1 MKITLA
7 ESLKQK
13 PDFTKLGF
21 GKYFTDHM
29 LYMEYADGKWSEVE
43 IKPFSD
49 IAINPASVVLHYGQE
64 IFEGMKAY
72 KNKEGKITMFRPMD
86 NLLRMNRSAARLC
99 MAQLPVEEVLEGL
112 KKLVLVEKD
121 WIPTEPGTSLYI
133 RPTMI
138 GSENFL
144 GVHPSKKYIFFIIL
158 SPVGSY
164 YAHGLEPTKI
174 YVEDIFNRAA
184 MGGTGECKCGGNYAS
199 SLMAAEVAKQ
209 KGYDQVLWMDA
220 KEKKYVGE
228 VGSMNMFFVL
238 DGKVVTPNLDG
249 TILAGITR
257 DSAIKV
263 LKKAGYTVEER
274 PISIDELE
282 DAYNNGKLDE
292 AFGTGTAA
300 VISPVGTIGYKDM
313 VMTINDGKMGKI
325 TGWLYNKLTGVQY
338 GREADDFGW
347 IVKLN

>member
-174 YVEDIFNRAA
+174 IVEDIFNRS
-184 MGGTGECKCGGNYAS
+184 T
-199 SLMAAEVAKQ
+199 AEFVDRLIIVANDADVVGATRQ
-209 KGYDQVLWMDA
+209 QPHQMELRNARVL
-220 KEKKYVGE
+220 
-228 VGSMNMFFVL
+228 VL
-238 DGKVVTPNLDG
+238 VNDDIAEAILVVFPRFRVILQQFDGV
-249 TILAGITR
+249 
-257 DSAIKV
+257 
-263 LKKAGYTVEER
+263 
-274 PISIDELE
+274 
-282 DAYNNGKLDE
+282 
-292 AFGTGTAA
+292 
-300 VISPVGTIGYKDM
+300 
-313 VMTINDGKMGKI
+313 
-325 TGWLYNKLTGVQY
+325 
-338 GREADDFGW
+338 
-347 IVKLN
+347 